1 MIPKPI
7 IDTSQLPN
15 PTANTL
21 PVRVSIDAL
30 EQRDNWRAG
39 WRFFTHDGV
48 LAFLGVGLLVAALAY
63 YLLPQSPFDNTA
75 DALGFSQWQAQARAL
90 TNGAFTLLQD
100 LGLFDIVHAGW
111 VRLCLVALLGV
122 LLLRLADRVSHFGLG
137 RSGFGY
143 NAAVTSAEQLHDE
156 TRVRVTDHAPSLLV
170 MAEQLRRRHYRVMLD
185 PHSPDQPRWLNAD
198 RAPRA
203 EFFSI
208 LMHTGLL
215 MAAFGMC
222 ANVLWGWNDQHI
234 PISSETPIA
243 LPTQRFNLQLLAAND
258 PPNTVKV
265 QIDAQPSQ
273 ILALPTTPQASGTLA
288 AASFQSFLFQPLV
301 LNVAEITPEFR
312 VSATAADKSAL
323 PLIVSS
329 YASAQSEA
337 VLTFRSGET
346 ERALAIG
353 PEPAKLALLISP
365 IERKPE
371 SINALG
377 IVQAFALPSGRVITE
392 TAIRSNL
399 VIEGVYINIAP
410 SYGAV
415 IAARY
420 QPGNL
425 WVCLGALIA
434 LLAWLGCWRYP
445 MQRIVARLHTPDWT
459 EFYASGRRVAQ
470 VIRDVAG

>member
-1 MIPKPI
+1 MTPKPV
-7 IDTSQLPN
+7 IDKSQLPN
-15 PTANTL
+15 PTANAL
-21 PVRVSIDAL
+21 SVRVSIDAL

-39 WRFFTHDGV
+39 WRFFAHDGV
-48 LAFLGVGLLVAALAY
+48 LALLCVGLLLATLAY
-63 YLLPQSPFDNTA
+63 YLLPQSPFDSTA

-122 LLLRLADRVSHFGLG
+122 VLLRLADRVSHFWLG
-137 RSGFGY
+137 RSGTGHSGTGT
-143 NAAVTSAEQLHDE
+143 NTEQLHDE
-156 TRVRVTDHAPSLLV
+156 TRVHVTDHAPSLLV
-170 MAEQLRRRHYRVMLD
+170 IAERLRRRHYRVMLD
-185 PHSPDQPRWLNAD
+185 PHSPNQPRWLNAD

-203 EFFSI
+203 ELFSI

-215 MAAFGMC
+215 VAAFGMY
-222 ANVLWGWNDQHI
+222 ANILWGWNDQHI
-234 PISSETPIA
+234 PISSEIPIV

-265 QIDAQPSQ
+265 QIDDQVPQ
-273 ILALPTTPQASGTLA
+273 ILALPATLQASGMLA
-288 AASFQSFLFQPLV
+288 AVSSQQFLLQPLV

-323 PLIVSS
+323 PLIISS

-365 IERKPE
+365 TERKPE
-371 SINALG
+371 STNALG

-392 TAIRSNL
+392 TAIRPNL

-420 QPGNL
+420 QPGNV
-425 WVCLGALIA
+425 WVCFGALIA

-445 MQRIVARLHTPDWT
+445 MQRIVARLYAPDWT
-459 EFYASGRRVAQ
+459 EFYASGRWVMQ
-470 VIRDVAG
+470 IIHEVTG

>member
-1 MIPKPI
+1 MTPKPI

-15 PTANTL
+15 LTANAL

-39 WRFFTHDGV
+39 WRFFAHDGV
-48 LAFLGVGLLVAALAY
+48 LALLCVGLLLATLAY
-63 YLLPQSPFDNTA
+63 YLLPQSPFDSTA

-111 VRLCLVALLGV
+111 VRLCLVALFGV

-137 RSGFGY
+137 RSG
-143 NAAVTSAEQLHDE
+143 AVISAERLHDE
-156 TRVRVTDHAPSLLV
+156 NRVRVTDHAPSLLV

-215 MAAFGMC
+215 VAGFGMC

-243 LPTQRFNLQLLAAND
+243 LPNQRFNLQLLAAND

-265 QIDAQPSQ
+265 QIDGQAPQ
-273 ILALPTTPQASGTLA
+273 ILALPATPQASGTLA
-288 AASFQSFLFQPLV
+288 AVSYQSFLLQPLV

-392 TAIRSNL
+392 TAIRPNL
-399 VIEGVYINIAP
+399 VIEGLHINIAP

-420 QPGNL
+420 QPGNV

-434 LLAWLGCWRYP
+434 FLAWLGCWRYP

-459 EFYASGRRVAQ
+459 EFYASGRRVVQ